1 MEQKFK
7 ESGKKIIICIMCI
20 FTGYLIGNTK
30 QSIQN
35 KIELQK
41 FRDTKTAECLVKQRD
56 GELTVN

>member
-20 FTGYLIGNTK
+20 LIGYLIGDTK

-35 KIELQK
+35 KIEIQE
-41 FRDTKTAECLVKQRD
+41 FRNTKTAECIVKKKNN
-56 GELTVN
+56 ESTVN